1 MRGSVCCI
9 KDGVEF
15 LCNFIANMDLADDQ
29 HPQSLMLKLEAD
41 VENWEEF
48 RVREPRQLK
57 DLEARQNVTHMKAQ
71 RCHQRIWS
79 EEQSWENTAAARG
92 ACSSPWRH
100 AVN

>member
-1 MRGSVCCI
+1 MGVCVVLKMGWNSYAVSLPTWI
-9 KDGVEF
+9 WQMI
-15 LCNFIANMDLADDQ
+15 NTPN
-29 HPQSLMLKLEAD
+29 PLMLKLEAD

-48 RVREPRQLK
+48 RVPEPRQLK